1 MTKKKANVRRSTQ
14 DNSRRK
20 NMEARKG
27 LGGCAVVGLLAIG
40 IVIAMGALMGI
51 VTIDA
56 GEIAVITTM
65 GQLTGTA
72 GPGLHFRIPFVQN
85 YHVFSSRAVVYE
97 TSERPESSS
106 ADFPDY
112 EVDAQTQDGQQIS
125 VRFSV
130 RYYITQNTVENVY
143 RDVGRN
149 MREVNERV
157 VKFHTRSLVRLEM
170 QNYPAGELYSGNL
183 MTVVTRIESELR
195 PLLEAKGVILDSF
208 VIRKIAFDEQYISAV
223 EQKQI
228 AYEGITTA
236 KYQSE
241 QATYKAAEEVER
253 AKGKAAAD
261 IEHAKGE
268 AEALRLKGAAL
279 REYPEMLQ
287 LEFIQ
292 QLENTAWGFLPTEG
306 FTPLLPLP
314 TPAPTTPAN
323 P

>member
-1 MTKKKANVRRSTQ
+1 
-14 DNSRRK
+14 
-20 NMEARKG
+20 MEARRY
-27 LGGCAVVGLLAIG
+27 LSGCVVALVLIGVVFAVVI
-40 IVIAMGALMGI
+40 LMSG
-51 VTIDA
+51 VVVIDA
-56 GEIAVITTM
+56 GEVAAVTTT
-65 GQLTGTA
+65 GKVTGTV
-72 GPGLHFRIPFVQN
+72 GEGMYVRIPFVQK

-97 TSERPESSS
+97 TSERPETSQ

-130 RYYITQNTVENVY
+130 RYYVTLSDVERVY
-143 RDVGRN
+143 REVGQD
-149 MREVNERV
+149 MRDVNERA
-157 VKFHTRSLVRLEM
+157 VKFHSRSLVRLEM
-170 QNYPAGELYSGNL
+170 QRYPASELYSGDL
-183 MTVVTRIESELR
+183 MNVVTRIEQELR
-195 PLLEAKGVILDSF
+195 PLLAAKGVTLDSF
-208 VIRKIAFDEQYISAV
+208 VIRKIAFAQDYITAV

-241 QATYKAAEEVER
+241 QAKYKAAEEVER

-261 IEHAKGE
+261 IEIAKGE
-268 AEALRLKGAAL
+268 AEALRLNGKAL

-292 QLENTAWGFLPTEG
+292 QLKNTSWGFLPAEG

-314 TPAPTTPAN
+314 TPTPA
-323 P
+323 PSTGQ